1 MISRQLKATFY
12 SLLGPIMKVNGKIYK
27 TFKAP
32 NTANSKTIKVHLG
45 PGQKSYLNGWIN
57 VDANF
62 ISAKLDVWADLKN
75 QLPFKDKSVDIF
87 YSHHVIE
94 HLPDLDF
101 HFSELYR
108 CLKPGGKIRLAGPNG
123 DSAMKKFID
132 NDHAWFP
139 DFPDS
144 RTSIGGRFENFI
156 FARQEHLTILTYSH
170 LTEILSSKGFLNCQ
184 KVLPKRETRFPE
196 LIDDYLFSYEWE
208 DDFVN
213 PHTLVIEAQK
223 PN

>member
-1 MISRQLKATFY
+1 MISRQLKAMFY
-12 SLLGPIMKVNGKIYK
+12 GLMGPIMKVNGKINKNFRAPK
-27 TFKAP
+27 TG
-32 NTANSKTIKVHLG
+32 NSDIIKVHLG

-62 ISAKLDVWADLKN
+62 ISAKLDVWADLRN
-75 QLPFKDKSVDIF
+75 QLPFKDDSVDIF

-94 HLPDLDF
+94 HLPDLEF

-123 DSAMKKFID
+123 DSAMKKYLE

-144 RTSIGGRFENFI
+144 RKSIGGRFENFI

-170 LTEILSSKGFLNCQ
+170 LCELLEAKGFKEMA
-184 KVLPKRETRFPE
+184 KVLPKKETRFPQ

-208 DDFVN
+208 EDFET
-213 PHTLVIEAQK
+213 PHTLVIEAEK
-223 PN
+223 